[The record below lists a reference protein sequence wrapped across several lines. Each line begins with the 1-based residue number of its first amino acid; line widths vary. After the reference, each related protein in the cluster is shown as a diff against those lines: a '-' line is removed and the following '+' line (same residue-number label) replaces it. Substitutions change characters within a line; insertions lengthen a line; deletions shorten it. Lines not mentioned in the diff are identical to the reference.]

1 MAQFDPPQRH
11 WDDDFDRRLA
21 STFEWL
27 REQVEELRA
36 EVRVLT
42 ERDSARDDKL
52 RQAVA
57 DAKYW
62 AEKAGA
68 K

>member
-11 WDDDFDRRLA
+11 WDADFDRRLA

-27 REQVEELRA
+27 REQVEGLRD

-42 ERDSARDDKL
+42 ERDSARDEKL

-57 DAKYW
+57 DARYW
-62 AEKAGA
+62 AERAQQ
-68 K
+68 